1 MYCSMQIAALGQS
14 TDSMILGGAFFTAFL
29 GIFDV
34 ENDRLGLAQ
43 STRALPGSSI
53 SCAGDSC
60 KPESPENFKDS

>member
-1 MYCSMQIAALGQS
+1 
-14 TDSMILGGAFFTAFL
+14 MILGGAFFTAFL

-53 SCAGDSC
+53 SCVGDSC
-60 KPESPENFKDS
+60 KSVSPETFEDS